1 MEQHTAVKKM
11 MLTVRMEINEITPN
25 NIPVNISEKAL
36 EYLKEAIIYPKIREC
51 SHQMYGVGYDAGYQE
66 INQHGNKPITQY
78 RNGRAV
84 NTFKSLTEA
93 ARVTG
98 FHEKSIRKCMLRG
111 TPMKQGWTWE
121 YVPVPKKS
129 KTPPLE

>member
-11 MLTVRMEINEITPN
+11 MLSVRMEIDEITPN
-25 NIPVNISEKAL
+25 NIPINISEEAL
-36 EYLKEAIIYPKIREC
+36 DFLKNIVIYPKLREC
-51 SHQMYGVGYDAGYQE
+51 SHLMYGVGYDAGYQE
-66 INQHGNKPITQY
+66 INQHGNKPITQC
-78 RNGRAV
+78 RKGIAI
-84 NTFKSLTEA
+84 NTFKSLKEA

-98 FHEKSIRKCMLRG
+98 FSVKGIRRSMIRG